1 MRLFS
6 NGQAVKADVSRKTA
20 RVLGSYLAAVR
31 RFLDTN
37 DVEPMNQFD
46 GQSVKDVRGE
56 VFPLETRPN
65 ELYRLNAAVEP
76 FEEVYRLLA

>member
-1 MRLFS
+1 MRFPS
-6 NGQAVKADVSRKTA
+6 DGKWVRADVTRKTA
-20 RVLGSYLAAVR
+20 SVIGTYLASVR
-31 RFLDTN
+31 RFLDAN
-37 DVEPMNQFD
+37 DVEPLEQFN
-46 GQSVKDVRGE
+46 GQSVKDVRGK